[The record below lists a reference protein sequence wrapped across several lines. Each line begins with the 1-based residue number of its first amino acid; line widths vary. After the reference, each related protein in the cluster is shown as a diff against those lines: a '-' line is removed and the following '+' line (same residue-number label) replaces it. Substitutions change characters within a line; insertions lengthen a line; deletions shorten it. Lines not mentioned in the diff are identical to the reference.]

1 MYKHRLFIPCATLAI
16 VFAAGCIATL
26 GSNVVPPAAVQ
37 VASDDP
43 TPASPPSRAPN
54 ALPEAPKPPTPRP
67 RDPNAWP
74 EGAKPPERPRSHYES
89 RTEAKPEGPVT
100 GFINPLG
107 FRYFGP
113 RLAFSV
119 AVVGGVLRDD
129 EYSRKYDDYARE
141 SFVPGP
147 NYPAWVELTGP
158 GYSQRV
164 PVLMDSYAV
173 ARPACEP
180 ETPSCRLDVSSAKPG
195 HYTFTLQYRGKSIAS
210 LPLDFATV
218 RTVGGESSVSMTPRQ
233 FAHTAVIGSSGR
245 LEYGF
250 TMDLRAPVA
259 HLAYVWLA
267 DDRVLDG
274 FVQTIDG
281 PRIENSNSLLVADML
296 PIADYPPAKIPHGD
310 HLDLVVINNGDEV
323 MDTFTLPDAAA
334 GATYGY
340 RALSLSKLSSAA
352 LAAARKWAGARY
364 DKHPGPETSGD
375 IHTWPEPVICAV
387 VKQPA
392 AREAFHDMLTSAD
405 RANWQ
410 WFDAASAH
418 DAALDPNISEAER
431 SERKRDMVSHGHARA
446 GELAHESAATA
457 RLKRFT
463 RAEKTGCFAK
473 LL

>member
-1 MYKHRLFIPCATLAI
+1 MNAALTI
-16 VFAAGCIATL
+16 VFAAGCIA
-26 GSNVVPPAAVQ
+26 GIGANVVPAAPAP
-37 VASDDP
+37 VATDDP
-43 TPASPPSRAPN
+43 PPASPSRDPN
-54 ALPEAPKPPTPRP
+54 AWPEGARPAPASQPP

-74 EGAKPPERPRSHYES
+74 EGAKPPERPRSHYEA
-89 RTEAKPEGPVT
+89 RTQAKPEGPVT

-107 FRYFGP
+107 FRYFGGS

-129 EYSRKYDDYARE
+129 EYSRKYDDYAHE

-164 PVLMDSYAV
+164 PVLIDSYAV
-173 ARPACEP
+173 AKPACEP
-180 ETPSCRLDVSSAKPG
+180 ETPSCRFDVSSAKPG

-218 RTVGGESSVSMTPRQ
+218 RTVGGASFVSMAPHQ
-233 FAHTAVIGSSGR
+233 FAHTAVIGSIGR

-250 TMDLRAPVA
+250 TMDLRVPVA
-259 HLAYVWLA
+259 NLAYVWLA

-281 PRIENSNSLLVADML
+281 PRLENSDSLLVTDML
-296 PIADYPPAKIPHGD
+296 PTAAYPPTQVPHGD
-310 HLDLVVINNGDEV
+310 HLDLVVINDGDEV
-323 MDTFTLPDAAA
+323 MDTFTLPDAG
-334 GATYGY
+334 GATYAY
-340 RALSLSKLSSAA
+340 RALSPSKLSSAA
-352 LAAARKWAGARY
+352 LAAARKWAGARI
-364 DKHPGPETSGD
+364 DKHPGIESSGDVHAWPET
-375 IHTWPEPVICAV
+375 VICAV
-387 VKQPA
+387 VKQPG
-392 AREAFHDMLTSAD
+392 AREAFHDMLSSAD

-431 SERKRDMVSHGHARA
+431 AQRKRDMVSHGHARA
-446 GELAHESAATA
+446 GELAHESSATA
-457 RLKRFT
+457 RLKRFA
-463 RAEKTGCFAK
+463 RAEKPGCFAT
-473 LL
+473 LLR